1 MTSINSKTL
10 LSTIN
15 NPKAMIKTKSKH
27 SANDRF
33 FLVSNTQTDVEEEF
47 HRNHHEV
54 HNQRRREVNNE
65 YFNPEYAS
73 VSRRNHKADQGNFG
87 KRMSHGRAGSTRNS
101 EHRRGSSRKGHSR
114 TLSRQRKALKNR
126 SSNSDSVGWDTLK
139 KGKGAKL
146 TGASNRQIYVE
157 KMDSAKGK
165 QHISC
170 FEFWENEYLLYI
182 HRHRPISP
190 MNKLIN

>member
-73 VSRRNHKADQGNFG
+73 VSRGAKGDRANFG
-87 KRMSHGRAGSTRNS
+87 KRMSHGRAGSTRTSQN
-101 EHRRGSSRKGHSR
+101 RRGSSRKGHSR
-114 TLSRQRKALKNR
+114 TLSRQRKAMKNR
-126 SSNSDSVGWDTLK
+126 SSNSDSVGWDNLK

-146 TGASNRQIYVE
+146 TGTSNRQIYVE
-157 KMDSAKGK
+157 RMDSAKGSH
-165 QHISC
+165 QIS
-170 FEFWENEYLLYI
+170 
-182 HRHRPISP
+182 
-190 MNKLIN
+190 